1 MMPEPKYG
9 HAYCTCCSVEID
21 LSVQPRCFSG
31 TFSSFS
37 KSDELILFF
46 MCSSCAD
53 EYEYGDFHEQQT
65 MAKKA
70 ALQIKDLPKNFYAQV
85 TLSALIVNDYDLVRA
100 YEIGVNLPKEIIAQ
114 FQSGE
119 ISGDEL
125 YALAMLKELD
135 VLMEGTHGLS

>member
-1 MMPEPKYG
+1 MPEPKYG

-21 LSVQPRCFSG
+21 MSAQPRSFSG

-37 KSDELILFF
+37 KGDELILFF
-46 MCSSCAD
+46 MCDSCAD
-53 EYEYGDFHEQQT
+53 NYECGDLDMQQT
-65 MAKKA
+65 IAKNVA
-70 ALQIKDLPKNFYAQV
+70 FHIKDLVKNSYALV
-85 TLSALIVNDYDLVRA
+85 TMSALIVNDYDLVKA

-119 ISGDEL
+119 ISCNEL
-125 YALAMLKELD
+125 YALAMLQELD